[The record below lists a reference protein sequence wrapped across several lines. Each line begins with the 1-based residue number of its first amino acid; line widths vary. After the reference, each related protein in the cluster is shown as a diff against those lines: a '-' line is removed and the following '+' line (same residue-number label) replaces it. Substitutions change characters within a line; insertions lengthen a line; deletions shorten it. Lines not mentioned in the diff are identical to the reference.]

1 MDKGAVPIANQ
12 RGVVL
17 FTSLLLL
24 SLIMA
29 VGVQAIVSTRS
40 NFQISSNLKGE
51 NIAFYLSEAGIEWS
65 KNELYETT
73 VHPPAPLTAARAV
86 SNGTFSISTIST
98 VAVSPLISKSVIRS
112 NGRLGFS
119 SQMIQAELVKRYQ
132 LADSALAFRGNASG
146 VSLAGASFTI
156 SGMDHDASTGQPIA
170 GAQSYPG
177 VTVSQAQF
185 KDLLESELSP
195 AQLANISGTDA
206 NGDVISLSENLPS
219 EGIARLVDSLCAAP
233 GAQVT
238 QLTGESSTLVT
249 DQSWGSRS
257 VPELHCFNGSSAS
270 GDSVT
275 LANSSGAGIL
285 VVRNANLVLDGTFH
299 WEGMIVVTGDHV
311 SLKTLG
317 AENKEIIGA
326 LTINETGA
334 YSETNPPA
342 LDFQGAAL
350 NIHFSRSAI
359 ENAAGVV
366 SDSTLTDVYP
376 YLPSEIVQSYWRLVT
391 S

>member
-1 MDKGAVPIANQ
+1 
-12 RGVVL
+12 
-17 FTSLLLL
+17 
-24 SLIMA
+24 
-29 VGVQAIVSTRS
+29 
-40 NFQISSNLKGE
+40 
-51 NIAFYLSEAGIEWS
+51 
-65 KNELYETT
+65 
-73 VHPPAPLTAARAV
+73 
-86 SNGTFSISTIST
+86 
-98 VAVSPLISKSVIRS
+98 
-112 NGRLGFS
+112 
-119 SQMIQAELVKRYQ
+119 
-132 LADSALAFRGNASG
+132 
-146 VSLAGASFTI
+146 
-156 SGMDHDASTGQPIA
+156 
-170 GAQSYPG
+170 
-177 VTVSQAQF
+177 
-185 KDLLESELSP
+185 
-195 AQLANISGTDA
+195 
-206 NGDVISLSENLPS
+206 
-219 EGIARLVDSLCAAP
+219 
-233 GAQVT
+233 
-238 QLTGESSTLVT
+238 
-249 DQSWGSRS
+249 
-257 VPELHCFNGSSAS
+257 
-270 GDSVT
+270 VT

-317 AENKEIIGA
+317 AENKAIIGA